1 MEDVLY
7 QQSQGVN
14 LNKKLQL
21 RIFIL
26 FFDNDYQNFFLYL
39 SLKERFMIFEK
50 WILYND

>member
-26 FFDNDYQNFFLYL
+26 FFVNDYKNF
-39 SLKERFMIFEK
+39 SLPFPERNVYDFGNGFIK
-50 WILYND
+50 